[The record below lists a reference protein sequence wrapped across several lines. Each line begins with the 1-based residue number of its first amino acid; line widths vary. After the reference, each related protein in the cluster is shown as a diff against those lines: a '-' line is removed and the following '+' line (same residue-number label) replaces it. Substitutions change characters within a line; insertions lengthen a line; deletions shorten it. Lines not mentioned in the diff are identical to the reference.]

1 MTRHLL
7 SSLLAAAAAAS
18 AVHSSSSSS
27 SSSAQCDVSVFANIS
42 GTRCLGLT
50 AYGTNVTTLEECEQS
65 CCANP
70 LSCLLWQYL
79 PPNYLPC
86 WQGTDCSSNN
96 TDPAWL
102 GGLRAAVAPSVVVA
116 GANRTSGA
124 AAS

>member
-1 MTRHLL
+1 MQRLL
-7 SSLLAAAAAAS
+7 LLGALAALRAHAAPLG
-18 AVHSSSSSS
+18 
-27 SSSAQCDVSVFANIS
+27 QCDTSVFTNIS

-86 WQGTDCSSNN
+86 
-96 TDPAWL
+96 
-102 GGLRAAVAPSVVVA
+102 
-116 GANRTSGA
+116 
-124 AAS
+124 